1 MFTDFENGLRCPLYT
16 KNVWQ
21 ILAYCFI
28 GDKGLSSFFSYTL
41 RMHESKFVNYQNRN
55 NVRYRY
61 ARRVEKP
68 TPAVSKK
75 ETEMC
80 VYENLV
86 CEVKTAVY
94 IK

>member
-1 MFTDFENGLRCPLYT
+1 
-16 KNVWQ
+16 
-21 ILAYCFI
+21 
-28 GDKGLSSFFSYTL
+28 
-41 RMHESKFVNYQNRN
+41 MHESKFVNYQNRN

-68 TPAVSKK
+68 TPAVLKK

>member
-1 MFTDFENGLRCPLYT
+1 
-16 KNVWQ
+16 
-21 ILAYCFI
+21 
-28 GDKGLSSFFSYTL
+28 
-41 RMHESKFVNYQNRN
+41 MHESKFVNYQNRN

-68 TPAVSKK
+68 MPAVSKK